1 MHPMSLWRSMVV
13 VGMILTGVQAARADT
28 AEPSNESR
36 LARWHRGQLEMDGHW
51 VSVDRAERYLK
62 RDERRTQFAQMRDA
76 ALEDPSR
83 WASVAKWARRHELE
97 DEERLAWTQVLD
109 APQSSAK
116 DRTAAAK
123 NLGMSQVDGRWM
135 TAKERAARIAQQQA
149 LQQADRT
156 WRKKL
161 VHWRTTIEGRS
172 PSLRDQTVHQIQEIR
187 DAAVIPL
194 LEELYSSSSQEAAR
208 ATVEVLADWPHA
220 EASQS
225 LVRHALYSEWPE
237 VRERALEE
245 LKKRPLHDFAPMV
258 IASLVAPAQSQ
269 FMITTDRNGDVR
281 YRHQLH
287 RPGQEVNQQWVVDRT
302 HIRREVPV
310 RMQDDVREDS
320 MREAEGESIDSVRQE
335 QAIRALEAFARA
347 QQVQQQVAQQNQWIE
362 ANQAPVYQLLREV
375 TRQAL
380 PDDPLAWSNWWQ
392 DYNDRTSPPAPT
404 LTYYARYET
413 VDPAFVPIPS
423 TFPLATSPGSVTLGR
438 ECFAAGTMVR
448 TQFGLKPIET
458 IQLGDRV
465 LSQSAETGEL
475 TYKMVLAST
484 VRPTTEHCRI
494 QVGDEMIV
502 CTWGHPFWLDQEG
515 WRMARHLK
523 AGDSIHTVTGP
534 TKIDRIEAAESQE
547 AYNLVVEDFHSYFVG
562 RSTILAHDNTERRPT
577 RARVPGLLRERMVTD
592 AVSR

>member
-1 MHPMSLWRSMVV
+1 MRLMSIWRSMVV
-13 VGMILTGVQAARADT
+13 VGMILTGVQAARAGA

-51 VSVDRAERYLK
+51 VSVDRAERYMK
-62 RDERRTQFAQMRDA
+62 RDERRTQFAQIRDA

-97 DEERLAWTQVLD
+97 NEERLAWTQVLT

-123 NLGMSQVDGRWM
+123 NLGMQQVDGQWM
-135 TAKERAARIAQQQA
+135 TAKERAARSAQQQA

-161 VHWRTTIEGRS
+161 IHWRTTIEGRS
-172 PSLRDQTVHQIQEIR
+172 PAQRDQTVHQIREIR

-194 LEELYSSSSQEAAR
+194 LEELYSNSSQEAAR

-225 LVRHALYSEWPE
+225 LVRHAIYSEWPE
-237 VRERALEE
+237 VRECALKE

-269 FMITTDRNGDVR
+269 FMITTDRNGDVL

-287 RPGQEVNQQWVVDRT
+287 RPGQEVNQQLVVDRS
-302 HIRREVPV
+302 HIRREARVL
-310 RMQDDVREDS
+310 MQGNDS
-320 MREAEGESIDSVRQE
+320 EEATREANRESIDSARQE
-335 QAIRALEAFARA
+335 QAVRVLDAFVRA
-347 QQVQQQVAQQNQWIE
+347 QQVQQQVAQQNQWIG

-375 TRQAL
+375 TRQEL
-380 PDDPLAWSNWWQ
+380 PDDPLAWSNWWR

-413 VDPAFVPIPS
+413 VDPLFVPLTSS
-423 TFPLATSPGSVTLGR
+423 TGSVLPR

-465 LSQSAETGEL
+465 LSQSVETGEL
-475 TYKMVLAST
+475 TYKLVLAST

-494 QVGDEMIV
+494 QVGDETIV

-515 WRMARHLK
+515 WRMARHLT
-523 AGDSIHTVTGP
+523 AGDSIYTATGP